1 MKCLGT
7 LLQLLL
13 VKTVPIIK
21 HSLFCQSSLDHGVAV
36 VAGADLR
43 LGELELVPLEAAHAV
58 RRLAQD
64 GRLEAGAPLGRVPHQ
79 LPLELLPEDGVDED
93 VGRRVDRHQLRGVVA
108 NRHNFLLHLAA
119 HYRHL
124 TAGLS

>member
-21 HSLFCQSSLDHGVAV
+21 HSLSCQSSLDHGVAV
-36 VAGADLR
+36 VPRADLR

-58 RRLAQD
+58 HCRLAQD

-93 VGRRVDRHQLRGVVA
+93 VGRRVDRHQLQVA
-108 NRHNFLLHLAA
+108 NCHNFVLHLA
-119 HYRHL
+119 
-124 TAGLS
+124 GLWRLGFTC